1 MTLHLSRLLGQ
12 LICESTHNYTNL
24 LTHTLSRA
32 SVFDLLLFA
41 LHLRSPLVSAQYT
54 RSRSLCLTLS
64 LSLSNIFADSE
75 NEENKFFCFFA
86 LG

>member
-41 LHLRSPLVSAQYT
+41 LHLRSPLVSANISALALSA
-54 RSRSLCLTLS
+54 RLS
-64 LSLSNIFADSE
+64 LSFLHFR
-75 NEENKFFCFFA
+75 
-86 LG
+86 

>member
-54 RSRSLCLTLS
+54 RSRSLS
-64 LSLSNIFADSE
+64 A
-75 NEENKFFCFFA
+75 
-86 LG
+86 